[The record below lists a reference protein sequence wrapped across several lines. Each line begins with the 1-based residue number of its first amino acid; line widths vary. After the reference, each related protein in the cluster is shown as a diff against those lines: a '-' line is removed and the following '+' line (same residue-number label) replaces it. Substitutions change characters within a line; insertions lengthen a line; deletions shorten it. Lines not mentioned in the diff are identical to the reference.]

1 MLTCH
6 IIHLTTFYTMD
17 LKMFRKSFKLSQSD
31 LAQLFDCSVG
41 HISNIENGTRSLT
54 GLQIRLLIDK
64 YGYDVVS
71 QYAEPSELPASAS
84 SVNIDM
90 HQTKIEGN
98 HAPVQNGDGNS
109 MSPDAGLIQVMQK
122 QADHISELL
131 RQQDRLISLMEKM
144 KN

>member
-1 MLTCH
+1 MN
-6 IIHLTTFYTMD
+6 
-17 LKMFRKSFKLSQSD
+17 LKQFITDYRLSQKE
-31 LAQLFDCSVG
+31 LADVLGCTPTNV
-41 HISNIENGTRSLT
+41 SNIASGKRNLT
-54 GLQIRLLIDK
+54 GLHVRLLIDK
-64 YGYDVVS
+64 FGLDVIS
-71 QYAEPSELPASAS
+71 KYAEPTELPAPAS

-98 HAPVQNGDGNS
+98 HAPVQNGDGNN

-144 KN
+144 NN